1 MKKLMTLL
9 LAAGMVF
16 SAANGASAVDI
27 KVSGEW
33 LFGGNFTNNILGGGN
48 GIEPLQKDVDVA
60 RGNFTA
66 RQRIR
71 LTLEM
76 SVSEA
81 LSGLM
86 QFQVGNGTDMPHALT
101 LGSIGTGGTGKAVT
115 ARWAYLDWLVPNT
128 DVRVRMGRQP
138 FAAPSYVF
146 NSPVLDASPDGVVVN
161 MPLNEAID
169 VTAAWI
175 RARAL
180 VNVWG
185 QEYKP
190 HSTIDLAY
198 LSGNFAGD
206 GIKVSPYGMLAFV
219 GSEANFGTVNDTDML
234 GFTPSDENTV
244 AYWVGVGG
252 ELTMFDPFKF
262 TFDALYSGNDADG
275 TAERSGWYAA
285 LGAEMKTAW
294 ATPFLKGWYASG
306 DDADSKGSGR
316 MLSVKRSGTFNATA
330 IYYDGLGMLCPTI
343 DNTTPA
349 GTWGLQLGVK
359 GVSFIEKL
367 NHTLTV
373 TYFQGTNNTNR
384 VTNAALYNQLTYKTP
399 TKYMTTADSAWE
411 INLLNNYKI
420 YDNLSVS
427 TVLAY
432 LITDF
437 DESIRTT
444 KYDNGFRG
452 AIQFAY
458 MF

>member
-206 GIKVSPYGMLAFV
+206 GIKVSTYGMLAFV
-219 GSEANFGTVNDTDML
+219 GSQANFGTVNDTDML

-306 DDADSKGSGR
+306 DEREDQYAKQGWIPTVGGR
-316 MLSVKRSGTFNATA
+316 FHPTFAYSDNAYGLYTTTA
-330 IYYDGLGMLCPTI
+330 RNNI
-343 DNTTPA
+343 A
-349 GTWGLQLGVK
+349 GTWGVQAGIEDVSFLEDLTHAFTVTLFKGTNSDAKSFNQNPIDYMTYSDAAVEFNLDNTYMIYKNLAANLQLAYIINDFDKDDHAGIKKVDEDAW
-359 GVSFIEKL
+359 S
-367 NHTLTV
+367 
-373 TYFQGTNNTNR
+373 
-384 VTNAALYNQLTYKTP
+384 AAL
-399 TKYMTTADSAWE
+399 S
-411 INLLNNYKI
+411 
-420 YDNLSVS
+420 
-427 TVLAY
+427 
-432 LITDF
+432 
-437 DESIRTT
+437 
-444 KYDNGFRG
+444 
-452 AIQFAY
+452 FAY
-458 MF
+458 KF